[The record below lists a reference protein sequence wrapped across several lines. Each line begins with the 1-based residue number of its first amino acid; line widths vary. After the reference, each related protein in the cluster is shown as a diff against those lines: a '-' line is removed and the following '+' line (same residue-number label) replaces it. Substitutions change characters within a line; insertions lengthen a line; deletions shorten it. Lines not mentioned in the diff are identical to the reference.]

1 MSIYIDTSALAK
13 RYLLERGSEAFDAF
27 LQDCD
32 DDCVISALGS
42 TEFESILQRLRRQ
55 RLIDAG
61 YAEQARKDF
70 LADLQTAL
78 WVVRPFA
85 ISSFP
90 QAADLMRTL
99 DVPLATL
106 DALHLASA
114 LELGC
119 RGFATSDRQLLQ
131 AAARRGLTVHDFS
144 ETLPHA

>member
-13 RYLLERGSEAFDAF
+13 RYLLERGSEAFDTF
-27 LQDCD
+27 LQDCE

-55 RLIDAG
+55 QLIDAD
-61 YAEQARKDF
+61 YAEQARNDF

-78 WVVRPFA
+78 WVMRPFA
-85 ISSFP
+85 TSSFP

-119 RGFATSDRQLLQ
+119 RGFATGDRQLSR

-144 ETLPHA
+144 ETPPHA